1 MPAAR
6 GIAGARRNT
15 ARGTLPKFV
24 VVCSLAACSSGHSF
38 QRSCIC
44 LEPAPALRRTLVQS
58 RTSTRRRR
66 AAACRSACCPTPFLS
81 GSRRRGCRGC
91 RRPQPCSSQGW
102 HSKPSSRSSRCLPHG
117 LRWLHRRAGPGH
129 TVAIEA
135 ATLADAFRAHSV
147 ERPVNNQT
155 HALRP
160 RRPRRAR
167 VHHRAARPH
176 HRDAAEMPDSPASA
190 VPACPASFP
199 PHCNLPPPTLTSL
212 DAVDLLNELRHPVPT
227 LQTVPVF
234 VRAGVRRAL
243 ASSLQHL
250 REAYSILQRTTRRP
264 RPSARMEA
272 VLADTP
278 HVPAC
283 SLRGRPSRV
292 VMDAASS

>member
-1 MPAAR
+1 MLHAAAGTLSSEAASAWNQHPHCGER
-6 GIAGARRNT
+6 WSRVVRALAGAGPLHVDRLV
-15 ARGTLPKFV
+15 ALLH
-24 VVCSLAACSSGHSF
+24 SLVEAEGEGAEDADALSN
-38 QRSCIC
+38 
-44 LEPAPALRRTLVQS
+44 ALRKGGTPNLPLGRAVACLMDCDGYIAALAQATLLE
-58 RTSTRRRR
+58 
-66 AAACRSACCPTPFLS
+66 AY
-81 GSRRRGCRGC
+81 GS
-91 RRPQPCSSQGW
+91 
-102 HSKPSSRSSRCLPHG
+102 
-117 LRWLHRRAGPGH
+117 H

-155 HALRP
+155 HTLRP

-167 VHHRAARPH
+167 VRHRAARPH
-176 HRDAAEMPDSPASA
+176 HQDAAEMPDSPASA

-199 PHCNLPPPTLTSL
+199 PHCNLPPPPLTSL

-278 HVPAC
+278 HIPAC